1 MSDTQLINSAG
12 NGDLE
17 GVKQAL
23 DKGAEVNGKE
33 PQIGATALIAASI
46 MGHTEIMKLL
56 VEKEANVNAADNNAF
71 TPLIYSAAKGNVEGI
86 KLLLEH
92 GANVDTRN
100 ANGETALIRAAGEG
114 HADVVRILIEKGAD
128 IEAETSEGG
137 NALILAADNGHTEV
151 VKVLL
156 EKGANKDHYHKYS
169 PKVAYDYARRKGFH
183 EIEELLKP
191 KVEAAPEIKK
201 PTKEISPTEQ
211 IMANVQLVNAI
222 GNRNI
227 KGVATAIENG
237 ADVNASVED
246 DYPIIK
252 ATYYGYAEIVELLIK
267 QGANVNTEDSTGRR
281 SITIACAAGFVDILK
296 LLLNNNAEIKKVYM
310 VANDEIMKMLEEA
323 QKK

>member
-1 MSDTQLINSAG
+1 MVIVAGDFMSDTQLINSAG

-128 IEAETSEGG
+128 LNIK
-137 NALILAADNGHTEV
+137 NQLILLRQQRYMAQTLVE
-151 VKVLL
+151 KV
-156 EKGANKDHYHKYS
+156 
-169 PKVAYDYARRKGFH
+169 
-183 EIEELLKP
+183 
-191 KVEAAPEIKK
+191 
-201 PTKEISPTEQ
+201 
-211 IMANVQLVNAI
+211 
-222 GNRNI
+222 
-227 KGVATAIENG
+227 
-237 ADVNASVED
+237 
-246 DYPIIK
+246 
-252 ATYYGYAEIVELLIK
+252 
-267 QGANVNTEDSTGRR
+267 
-281 SITIACAAGFVDILK
+281 ILSK
-296 LLLNNNAEIKKVYM
+296 LLYLFI
-310 VANDEIMKMLEEA
+310 
-323 QKK
+323 

>member
-1 MSDTQLINSAG
+1 MVIVAGDFMSDTQLINSAG

-114 HADVVRILIEKGAD
+114 HADVVRILIEKGA
-128 IEAETSEGG
+128 
-137 NALILAADNGHTEV
+137 
-151 VKVLL
+151 
-156 EKGANKDHYHKYS
+156 NKDHYHKYS

-252 ATYYGYAEIVELLIK
+252 ATYYG
-267 QGANVNTEDSTGRR
+267 
-281 SITIACAAGFVDILK
+281 
-296 LLLNNNAEIKKVYM
+296 
-310 VANDEIMKMLEEA
+310 
-323 QKK
+323 